1 MMRLKQKPKQK
12 GEAMN
17 KEEDVL
23 AEILNLCES
32 DPEAGLEFIE
42 RVIRERPEASSDPFG
57 KFAKAI
63 AYGSKGLFQLARSK
77 PAIDFTGFDE
87 KELKDHLGITS
98 VHLDYLE
105 KGLQEIKEME
115 EIRPEALKLFGEQ
128 AELKV
133 DAMALVL
140 ERCRPGRVQEIL
152 GKTKLA
158 YFGPNRV
165 KVMPSIKSDI
175 EESGGF
181 KKICWKTFF
190 SLPTVARSA
199 LILGYGRDSKGRQY
213 VHCMLFEKTFD
224 VLGPNDT
231 LSKCKSIL
239 ALYLFDDGTFAY
251 TL

>member
-1 MMRLKQKPKQK
+1 MT
-12 GEAMN
+12 N
-17 KEEDVL
+17 EDIL
-23 AEILNLCES
+23 ADILNLCEF
-32 DPEAGLEFIE
+32 DPDAGLEFIE
-42 RVIRERPEASSDPFG
+42 SIIRERPTAKSDPFE

-77 PAIDFTGFDE
+77 PDIDFTGFDE
-87 KELKDHLGITS
+87 KELKDYLGITD
-98 VHLDYLE
+98 VNLDYLE

-115 EIRPEALKLFGEQ
+115 EIRPEALRLFGEQ

-175 EESGGF
+175 EESRVF

-199 LILGYGRDSKGRQY
+199 LILDYGQDSKGRQY
-213 VHCMLFEKTFD
+213 VHCMLFEKIFD